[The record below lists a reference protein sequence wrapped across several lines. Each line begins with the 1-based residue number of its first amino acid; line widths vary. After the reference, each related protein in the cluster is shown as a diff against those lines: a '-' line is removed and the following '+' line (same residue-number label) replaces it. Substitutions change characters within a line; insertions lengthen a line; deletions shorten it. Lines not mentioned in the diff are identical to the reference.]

1 VITRITFRDVTET
14 EFAQMGSSLTLCES
28 ARPVL
33 FSDTIVWDAARTRSR
48 AEKQLTEYLGT
59 LRVPCFLPLVFRR
72 RVYGGRVRESEIPLF
87 PGYVFF
93 DSEAAPRE
101 QIFASRKVAQ
111 ILTAPDPAQ
120 LRSELA
126 NLARALQ
133 RDKRLREAIFGTPG
147 SPVYVARGKLKG
159 LFGKLIRYG
168 SHSRLLIEVSFL
180 GKAAELAIDEAFVE
194 PIL

>member
-1 VITRITFRDVTET
+1 ME
-14 EFAQMGSSLTLCES
+14 SSVTLCES
-28 ARPVL
+28 TRSVL
-33 FSDTIVWDAARTRSR
+33 FSGTTVWAAARTKSR
-48 AEKQLTEYLGT
+48 AEKQLAAYLGT
-59 LRVPCFLPLVFRR
+59 LQVLCFLPLVSRR
-72 RVYGGRVRESEIPLF
+72 RVYGRRVRESEIPLF

-93 DSEAAPRE
+93 DSEAAPRD
-101 QIFASRKVAQ
+101 QIFVSRKVAQ

-120 LRSELA
+120 LRRELA

-133 RDKRLREAIFGTPG
+133 QDQSLREALFGTPG
-147 SPVYVARGKLKG
+147 SPVSVARGKLKG

-194 PIL
+194 PVL